1 MSVGSSVRDIPINLP
16 GLVLHE
22 DDVLG
27 LAGATVELVSVRFN
41 FSFSI
46 FRVGRGSSCETLLE
60 AVSFVFE
67 NNSRATGK
75 TGTNG

>member
-1 MSVGSSVRDIPINLP
+1 VRDIPINLL
-16 GLVLHE
+16 GLIPHE

-27 LAGATVELVSVRFN
+27 LAGAAVELMSVRFD
-41 FSFSI
+41 FSFNI
-46 FRVGRGSSCETLLE
+46 FRGGRGSSCETLLE

-75 TGTNG
+75 TGING

>member
-1 MSVGSSVRDIPINLP
+1 MSVGSSVSDIPINLP
-16 GLVLHE
+16 GLVLQE

-27 LAGATVELVSVRFN
+27 LAGAAVEFVSVRFG
-41 FSFSI
+41 FSFNI
-46 FRVGRGSSCETLLE
+46 FREGRESSCETLLE